1 MSCDL
6 IYDEPMSDSAMDAAR
21 LLVVQP
27 GTRANFMRRVV
38 DAMRALVP
46 APAAFFCLGTNEARA
61 YAEGVRL
68 VDGASASMPAGGT
81 LSEAFGLDARSLVSS
96 GRRAYL
102 ADELYPGAERATLPY
117 FAATGEGGLVDAVF
131 VFLHEGGL
139 LFGVAGLE
147 RRATERP
154 FEPQEVARL
163 EALSP
168 FVVSAARAQLAFDDV
183 SREAT
188 ALRALQP
195 GSSTLLVL
203 DRDGPSVLWAANRDR
218 GVDWEADIAPN
229 VRAIADATEQAL
241 DAKRR
246 GDALPT
252 PPALPFG
259 TIAGV
264 AKLEGDPVFGGA
276 RCAVVRVQSQAKDA
290 AKPLEGLSR
299 REREIARLLV
309 AGYSGVNVAAI
320 AGLSENTVRTYV
332 RRLYAKLGVVSR
344 AELVRTLMAPETA
357 RPSPVLAPPPD
368 SALAERDDT
377 LD

>member
-1 MSCDL
+1 MV
-6 IYDEPMSDSAMDAAR
+6 YDGRMSDSALNAAR

-27 GTRANFMRRVV
+27 GTRANFLRRAI
-38 DAMRALVP
+38 DAMRGLVP
-46 APAAFFCLGTNEARA
+46 APAAFFCLGTSEARA
-61 YAEGVRL
+61 YAEGVR
-68 VDGASASMPAGGT
+68 VIDGATTAMPGRGA
-81 LSEAFGLDARSLVSS
+81 LSHAFGLDARSLVSS

-102 ADELYPGAERATLPY
+102 ADELYSREERAALPY
-117 FAATGEGGLVDAVF
+117 FAATQEGGFVDAVF

-139 LFGVAGLE
+139 LFGLAGLE
-147 RRATERP
+147 RRATDRP
-154 FEPQEVARL
+154 FEPHDVAQL

-168 FVVSAARAQLAFDDV
+168 FVLSAARAQLAFDDV

-188 ALRALQP
+188 ALRALLP

-203 DRDGPSVLWAANRDR
+203 DRDLPAVLWAANRER
-218 GVDWEADIAPN
+218 GVDWEVDIAPN
-229 VRAIADATEQAL
+229 VRAIAYATEQAL
-241 DAKRR
+241 EAKSR

-259 TIAGV
+259 TIASV

-276 RCAVVRVQSQAKDA
+276 RCAVVRVQSTTRA
-290 AKPLEGLSR
+290 ATKPLEGLSR

-320 AGLSENTVRTYV
+320 VGLSENTVRTYV
-332 RRLYAKLGVVSR
+332 RRLYAKLGVASR

-357 RPSPVLAPPPD
+357 ARATSSVLSPPPD

>member
-1 MSCDL
+1 
-6 IYDEPMSDSAMDAAR
+6 MDAAR
-21 LLVVQP
+21 LSVVQP

-46 APAAFFCLGTNEARA
+46 APATFFCLGTNEARA
-61 YAEGVRL
+61 YAEGARV
-68 VDGASASMPAGGT
+68 VDGASAPMPPCGT

-102 ADELYPGAERATLPY
+102 ADELYPEAVRATLPY
-117 FAATGEGGLVDAVF
+117 FATTRAAGLVDAVF

-139 LFGVAGLE
+139 LFGVVGLE
-147 RRATERP
+147 RRAADPP
-154 FEPQEVARL
+154 FELDEVARL

-188 ALRALQP
+188 ALRALLP

-203 DRDGPSVLWAANRDR
+203 DRDGPSVLWAANRER
-218 GVDWEADIAPN
+218 GVDWDADIAPH

-241 DAKRR
+241 AAKRR

-264 AKLEGDPVFGGA
+264 ARLEGDPVFAGA
-276 RCAVVRVQSQAKDA
+276 RCAVVRVQSLTKAKDA

-344 AELVRTLMAPETA
+344 AELVRTLVAPESA
-357 RPSPVLAPPPD
+357 RPSTVLAPPPD
-368 SALAERDDT
+368 SALAVRDDT